1 MRGARESAS
10 LYCQII
16 QRNCRADLTT
26 PFVGANHPEP
36 KYPPTNVMYFIG
48 GLFFIGLYLY
58 QNSK

>member
-48 GLFFIGLYLY
+48 GLFFIGLYL
-58 QNSK
+58 